1 MDASGRMSVS
11 EVYKAMTKNT
21 ILIYAS
27 APSYPHGTI
36 DPIEELAKIA
46 LNWKCCLHVDA
57 CLGGF
62 VLPFAKSLK
71 STKIPSFDFQ
81 VQGVTS
87 LSVDTHKYGCAQ
99 KGSSI
104 VLYHSNSLRKYQYTS
119 VTEWSGGLYISPS
132 QPGSRSGG
140 LIAQT
145 WAALLFNGY
154 NGYKNAAHKIL
165 ISAQYFRE
173 QIQSIPGLE
182 LLGADVTMVVA
193 WTSGH
198 PKLNI
203 YMINDILSNMGW
215 ELSVLHAPPA
225 LHLCLTSANIGSLES
240 LVTDLRSAVANS
252 LEFQSQSSSGM
263 APIYGLGNAIPD
275 RNLVGEVLKEIQ
287 DIILVNA

>member
-1 MDASGRMSVS
+1 VDASGRMSVS

-119 VTEWSGGLYISPS
+119 VTEWSGGLYITIPA
-132 QPGSRSGG
+132 RF
-140 LIAQT
+140 T
-145 WAALLFNGY
+145 
-154 NGYKNAAHKIL
+154 
-165 ISAQYFRE
+165 FRR
-173 QIQSIPGLE
+173 
-182 LLGADVTMVVA
+182 T
-193 WTSGH
+193 
-198 PKLNI
+198 
-203 YMINDILSNMGW
+203 YCSN
-215 ELSVLHAPPA
+215 L
-225 LHLCLTSANIGSLES
+225 GSL
-240 LVTDLRSAVANS
+240 
-252 LEFQSQSSSGM
+252 
-263 APIYGLGNAIPD
+263 
-275 RNLVGEVLKEIQ
+275 
-287 DIILVNA
+287 II